1 MKRLV
6 IFLFAMV
13 FVIGQAAVWAQ
24 IDQLPPEAGQT
35 AHCGK
40 AGGQQSE
47 LLDAGQYQETYTMAS
62 SVVTDTPALWNSHM
76 QSRRASLGEVE
87 SRAVNKVES
96 VTRFADLPEGDYT
109 KITYLTDFANQTEA
123 SEIVVLNKGKDGL
136 WDIAGYEVHY
146 NLWPEALKMIGVG
159 LSIVFF
165 IMVLLATITWTVGK
179 VLQKTTKKTE
189 TNEEG

>member
-13 FVIGQAAVWAQ
+13 FAIGQAAVWAQ

-35 AHCGK
+35 ADK
-40 AGGQQSE
+40 LME

-62 SVVTDTPALWNSHM
+62 SVVADTPALWNSHM

-87 SRAVNKVES
+87 SRVVNKVES
-96 VTRFADLPEGDYT
+96 VRRFADLPEGVYT
-109 KITYLTDFANQTEA
+109 KITYLTDFANQTEV
-123 SEIVVLNKGKDGL
+123 SEIVVLNKGKDSL
-136 WDIAGYEVHY
+136 WGIAGYEVHY

-159 LSIVFF
+159 LFIVFF

-179 VLQKTTKKTE
+179 VLQKTTKKAE

>member
-35 AHCGK
+35 ADK
-40 AGGQQSE
+40 LIE

-62 SVVTDTPALWNSHM
+62 SVVTYTPALWNSHM
-76 QSRRASLGEVE
+76 RSRRASLGEVE
-87 SRAVNKVES
+87 SRVVNKVES
-96 VTRFADLPEGDYT
+96 VARFADLPEGDYT

-123 SEIVVLNKGKDGL
+123 SEIVVLNRSKDSL
-136 WDIAGYEVHY
+136 WDIADYEVHY
-146 NLWPEALKMIGVG
+146 NLWPEALKMIGLG
-159 LSIVFF
+159 LFVVFF
-165 IMVLLATITWTVGK
+165 IMVLLATITWTVGR

-189 TNEEG
+189 TNEQG

>member
-6 IFLFAMV
+6 VFLLAMV

-35 AHCGK
+35 ADK
-40 AGGQQSE
+40 LIE

-62 SVVTDTPALWNSHM
+62 SVVTYTPTLWNSHM

-87 SRAVNKVES
+87 SRVVNKVES
-96 VTRFADLPEGDYT
+96 VARFADLPEGDYT
-109 KITYLTDFANQTEA
+109 KITYLTDFTNQTEA
-123 SEIVVLNKGKDGL
+123 SEIVVLNRNKDSL

-159 LSIVFF
+159 LLVVFF

-179 VLQKTTKKTE
+179 VLQETTKKTE
-189 TNEEG
+189 TNEQG